1 MTSILPKDFQ
11 TLINK
16 LPNTLILTSHINP
29 DGDGLGAMFAMGE
42 ALKTQGLEIHYV
54 LNEPVR
60 DYYEVM
66 AEHQHLVYQLPDI
79 EDQVGIITFDCGNF
93 DRIALPAN
101 FTDLDYV
108 LVNLDHHLSNDLFA
122 DYNLV
127 VTDSPASCALVFEAL
142 KHMKIEITPTMAT
155 ALYMGIMYDTGRFAY
170 SKDPYVF
177 EIASDLL
184 KLKADHWLVYSAL
197 YRHNNFSDFKTIGQL
212 YSLMQEHDSGK
223 LVTLDID
230 EEISPRINLEET
242 ENLINQISNIQN
254 LEVAIVFKFLKEDL
268 TKISFRSRG
277 NIDVCELAQ
286 SVGGGGHRNASGA
299 LMHCGFDQAKK
310 TILDRA
316 RQMLGDSYKQRF

>member
-1 MTSILPKDFQ
+1 MTSILPKDFK
-11 TLINK
+11 TLLDK

-42 ALKTQGLEIHYV
+42 ALKTRGRDIYYV
-54 LNEPVR
+54 LDEPVR

-66 AEHQHLVYQLPDI
+66 NEHQYLEYKLPNTKDK
-79 EDQVGIITFDCGNF
+79 VAIITFDCGNY
-93 DRIALPAN
+93 DRIALPSN
-101 FTDLDYV
+101 FVDLDYV

-127 VTDSPASCALVFEAL
+127 VTSSPASCALVYEAL
-142 KHMKIEITPTMAT
+142 QYMKIEITPTIAT

-170 SKDPYVF
+170 SKDSYVF
-177 EIASDLL
+177 ELAADLL
-184 KLKADHWLVYSAL
+184 KLQADHWLVYTAL
-197 YRHNNFSDFKTIGQL
+197 YRHNNFTDFKTIGQL
-212 YSLMQEHDSGK
+212 YSLMQEHDNGK

-230 EEISPRINLEET
+230 AEISPKINLEET
-242 ENLINQISNIQN
+242 ENLINQISNIKN
-254 LEVAIVFKFLKEDL
+254 LEVAIVFKYLREDL

-299 LMHCGFDQAKK
+299 LMNCGFKKAKE
-310 TILDRA
+310 TILNRA
-316 RQMLGDSYKQRF
+316 KQMLLISSN

>member
-11 TLINK
+11 TILDK
-16 LPNTLILTSHINP
+16 LPSTLILTSHVNP

-42 ALKTQGLEIHYV
+42 ALKTKGLKVHYV
-54 LNEPVR
+54 LDEPVR

-66 AEHQHLVYQLPDI
+66 SEHDHLAHEIPEIVG
-79 EDQVGIITFDCGNF
+79 QVGIITFDCGNF
-93 DRIALPAN
+93 DRIALPSN
-101 FTDLDYV
+101 FADLDYV

-127 VTDSPASCALVFEAL
+127 VTDSPASCALVFEVL
-142 KHMKIEITPTMAT
+142 QHMKIDITPTMAT

-177 EIASDLL
+177 ELAADLL
-184 KLKADHWLVYSAL
+184 KLEADHWLVYSSL
-197 YRHNNFSDFKTIGQL
+197 YRHNNFSDFKTIGEL
-212 YSLMQEHDSGK
+212 YSLLQEHDSGR
-223 LVTLDID
+223 LVTLDISED
-230 EEISPRINLEET
+230 LSPKINLEET
-242 ENLINQISNIQN
+242 ENLINQVSNIKN
-254 LEVAIVFKFLKEDL
+254 LEVAIVFKFLTKDL

-299 LMHCGFDQAKK
+299 LMHCGFEQAKK
-310 TILDRA
+310 TILGRA
-316 RQMLGDSYKQRF
+316 QQMLRQVY

>member
-11 TLINK
+11 TLLSKI
-16 LPNTLILTSHINP
+16 PDTLILTSHLNP

-42 ALKTQGLEIHYV
+42 ALKSKGVKIHYV

-66 AEHQHLVYQLPDI
+66 TEHQYLEYQLPNI
-79 EDQVGIITFDCGNF
+79 KGQVGIITFDCGNF
-93 DRIALPAN
+93 DRIALPSD
-101 FTDLDYV
+101 FLDLDYV

-127 VTDSPASCALVFEAL
+127 VTSSPASCALVFEAL
-142 KHMKIEITPTMAT
+142 QHMKIEITPTMAT

-177 EIASDLL
+177 EIASELL
-184 KLKADHWLVYSAL
+184 KLQADHWLVYTAL
-197 YRHNNFSDFKTIGQL
+197 YRHNNFSDFRTIGQL
-212 YSLMQEHDSGK
+212 YSLIQEHDSGK

-230 EEISPRINLEET
+230 EEISPKIDLEET
-242 ENLINQISNIQN
+242 ENLINQISNIKN
-254 LEVAIVFKFLKEDL
+254 LEVAVVFKFLKENL

-299 LMHCGFDQAKK
+299 LMHCSFEHAKK
-310 TILDRA
+310 TILHRA
-316 RQMLGDSYKQRF
+316 KQMLETK